1 MGVTR
6 LRSRLPDRR
15 GYPTPSGP
23 GLDASTVARE
33 LVPLLTEAALLV
45 EVLSGALDDAKAI
58 LLELGVPEE
67 L

>member
-1 MGVTR
+1 MAVTR

-33 LVPLLTEAALLV
+33 LVPLLTEAALLG
-45 EVLSGALDDAKAI
+45 S
-58 LLELGVPEE
+58 PEYQ
-67 L
+67 LN